1 MFIKK
6 LCKALIAISSITAV
20 SFVTTGVSVDSPNS
34 HLPTLNSGPVK
45 TQETQ
50 SIYPT
55 ITHPDRTALGVLN
68 PNEKTFNKIKL
79 VKHSELKKNKNNN
92 SIALTSSIKS
102 VSGTSSTTAFKDT
115 VKRFPTSKFV
125 NNAQTDSKTY
135 NITRVWEDVTM
146 TSKPNKKS
154 KKVGVIKL
162 GQKVDVLS
170 SKKINGKEW
179 LKVRA
184 VVHGTRNEKEI
195 DRYNEVVTIEDVPFV
210 EPKTGWVAPGTVT
223 NYKYYSDYLASE
235 VFGLNITY
243 ITPKNP
249 LVCGEDNMLGWED
262 KSSGIFLPYGCMNTE
277 DPTRIFVSEMAKRAN
292 TEEKF
297 KTVYFVVAHEAAHT
311 VILRICGDVYP
322 PITGSRGEEVTD
334 AYAIAVYGAED
345 DQSYY
350 GFKKSDA
357 VKAKTIMMGRCE

>member
-6 LCKALIAISSITAV
+6 LCKTLIAVSSITTIFFA
-20 SFVTTGVSVDSPNS
+20 TTAINIDPTNS
-34 HLPTLNSGPVK
+34 HLSTTLNSGPVK
-45 TQETQ
+45 IQDTQN
-50 SIYPT
+50 SYPT
-55 ITHPDRTALGVLN
+55 IAHPARMALGVLN
-68 PNEKTFNKIKL
+68 PDKKTINKEDF
-79 VKHSELKKNKNNN
+79 VKHGELKKNNT
-92 SIALTSSIKS
+92 ITTTSSPRA
-102 VSGTSSTTAFKDT
+102 VGGSSSATAFKDR
-115 VKRFPTSKFV
+115 VKRFPTSRFV
-125 NNAQTDSKTY
+125 NNEQTDSKTY
-135 NITRVWEDVTM
+135 NATRVWEDVTM

-170 SKKINGKEW
+170 SKRINGKEW

-184 VVHGTRNEKEI
+184 VVHGTRDEKEI
-195 DRYNEVVTIEDVPFV
+195 DEYNEVVTIEDVPFV
-210 EPKTGWVAPGTVT
+210 EPRTGWVAPGTVT
-223 NYKYYSDYLASE
+223 NYRYYSDYLASE

-262 KSSGIFLPYGCMNTE
+262 KSAGIFLPYGCMNTE

-311 VILRICGDVYP
+311 VVLRICGDVYP

-334 AYAIAVYGAED
+334 AYAVSVYRAD
-345 DQSYY
+345 ADQSYY
-350 GFKKSDA
+350 GFKKSDT